1 MEIYSTF
8 IMFSFTHFP
17 LGVKNVLFIY
27 FFFKVI

>member
-27 FFFKVI
+27 LFFFLK